1 MSVNRVRCRNVHIFD
16 GRTGMSFGGMRQ
28 NGSVTR
34 AMFLD
39 MLNRILLVANLPL
52 SVIHRSSGRTI
63 SHTDLPLDQGE
74 YDVFSDCK
82 RSSSINYGQF

>member
-1 MSVNRVRCRNVHIFD
+1 MN
-16 GRTGMSFGGMRQ
+16 FGGMRQ

-39 MLNRILLVANLPL
+39 MLNRILLISDSPL

-63 SHTDLPLDQGE
+63 SHTDFPLDQGE
-74 YDVFSDCK
+74 YDVFSDCEC
-82 RSSSINYGQF
+82 SSSIQAKL

>member
-1 MSVNRVRCRNVHIFD
+1 MPVNRMRCRNVHIFN
-16 GRTGMSFGGMRQ
+16 GRTGVNFGGMRQ

-39 MLNRILLVANLPL
+39 MLNRILLISDSPL

-63 SHTDLPLDQGE
+63 SHTDFPLDQGE
-74 YDVFSDCK
+74 YDVFSDCEC
-82 RSSSINYGQF
+82 SSSIQAKL